1 MINGWIILGAI
12 IWLYMLSVVNRAHLN
27 AIHFWLG
34 SIGLFLLMAFSAR
47 AYFVWLLSAVVT
59 QITGWWGD
67 LTGLYTSSYINGMI
81 SIKNAHGLV
90 LLFVDYECS
99 GIIETIAYLSLLW
112 FYPMYNRA
120 QKVKLTFTGAGW
132 ILLANV
138 FRLSL
143 IASILYYAGSGAFFL
158 VHSVLGRIIFYVL
171 VIILYYNV
179 FTRVQFDE
187 AGSRFNYGRK

>member
-1 MINGWIILGAI
+1 MDYSWRDHLALCAFGRQPGPLKRNSFLAWEYRPLLAHGFLCPGLLCLALIGGGNPNY
-12 IWLYMLSVVNRAHLN
+12 WLV
-27 AIHFWLG
+27 
-34 SIGLFLLMAFSAR
+34 
-47 AYFVWLLSAVVT
+47 
-59 QITGWWGD
+59 GD